1 MNILKLFYLL
11 SICHLISSKVYT
23 VKSVSD
29 LKSTL
34 KSSTEGDT
42 INIASGTYKDAIIS
56 IKTNN
61 LIL

>member
-11 SICHLISSKVYT
+11 SICHYISSKIYS

-29 LKSTL
+29 LTSTL
-34 KSSTEGDT
+34 KLTSAGDT
-42 INIASGTYKDAIIS
+42 INIASGTYKDAVFD

-61 LIL
+61 LIV